1 MDKKIVL
8 GSKSPRRQKLIQE
21 LGFPVELRTLEV
33 EENYPEGLQP
43 IEVPAFLAQKKSLPL
58 RNLLANNEVL
68 VCADTI
74 VLFENEVLGKPLDSK
89 DAIQMLTRMSG
100 KQHEVYT
107 GVCIFHEGKEHNFT
121 SQTSVFFSQIS
132 QEEIKFYVEHSK
144 PFDKAGSYGIQE
156 WIGYIGVEK
165 IHGCYYNVMG
175 LPLHDLY
182 RALKEQFNISISL

>member
-1 MDKKIVL
+1 M
-8 GSKSPRRQKLIQE
+8 LIQE

-33 EENYPEGLQP
+33 DESYPENL
-43 IEVPAFLAQKKSLPL
+43 ENKDVPAFLAQKKSLPL
-58 RNLLANNEVL
+58 RDSIAKNEVL

-74 VLFENEVLGKPLDSK
+74 VLFENEVLGKPLNAD

-107 GVCIFHEGKEHNFT
+107 GVCIFHAGKEHVFT
-121 SQTSVFFSQIS
+121 SQTSVFFSQLS
-132 QEEIKFYVEHSK
+132 EEEIKHYVEHSK

-165 IHGCYYNVMG
+165 INGCYYNVMG

-182 RALKEQFNISISL
+182 HALKREFNISISF

>member
-1 MDKKIVL
+1 MDKTIVL

-33 EENYPEGLQP
+33 EETYPDD
-43 IEVPAFLAQKKSLPL
+43 IMKSEVPAFLAKKKSLPL
-58 RNLLANNEVL
+58 RSTLSSNEIL

-74 VLFENEVLGKPLDSK
+74 VLFENEVLGKPQDEIEAK
-89 DAIQMLTRMSG
+89 QMLERMSG
-100 KQHEVYT
+100 KKHEVFT
-107 GVCIFHEGKEHNFT
+107 GVCIFHANQEHVFT
-121 SQTSVFFSQIS
+121 TQTDVFFSELS
-132 QEEIKFYVEHSK
+132 PAEIDHYLSTAK

-165 IHGCYYNVMG
+165 INGCYYNVMG

-182 RALKEQFNISISL
+182 RALKEKFAIAVVR

>member
-74 VLFENEVLGKPLDSK
+74 VLFENEVLGKPQDEIEAK
-89 DAIQMLTRMSG
+89 QMLERMSG
-100 KQHEVYT
+100 KKHEVFT
-107 GVCIFHEGKEHNFT
+107 GVCIFHANQEHVFT
-121 SQTSVFFSQIS
+121 TQTDVFFSELS
-132 QEEIKFYVEHSK
+132 PAEIDHYLSTAK

-165 IHGCYYNVMG
+165 INGCYYNVMG

-182 RALKEQFNISISL
+182 RALKEKFAIAVVR